1 MGDCSEVAVQ
11 LQPAAAAVV
20 VVAAAVVVV
29 GLSSVKM
36 AGSVQQPEP
45 VTEAVE
51 VPDREGGLR
60 D

>member
-1 MGDCSEVAVQ
+1 VAVQ
-11 LQPAAAAVV
+11 LRPAAAAVV

>member
-1 MGDCSEVAVQ
+1 MAVQ
-11 LQPAAAAVV
+11 LRPAAVAVV
-20 VVAAAVVVV
+20 VVAAAVVV

-45 VTEAVE
+45 VTEGVE
-51 VPDREGGLR
+51 VPDREEGLR